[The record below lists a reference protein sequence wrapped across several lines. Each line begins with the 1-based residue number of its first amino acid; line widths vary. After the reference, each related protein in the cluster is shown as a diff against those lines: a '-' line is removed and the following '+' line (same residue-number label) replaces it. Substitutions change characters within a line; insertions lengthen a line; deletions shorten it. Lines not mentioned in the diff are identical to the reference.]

1 MTNLR
6 DSARVVAVAGET
18 FVLIDRDA
26 LRVVARD
33 TVLTLAADREGGQFD
48 GRGRAP
54 LSLTAPRPPP
64 PPPPTSGPP
73 RLGVSLPDHQPPAV
87 LVDLVSMGIDGLKH
101 CSIDQ
106 RARTPPGCAAG
117 RRG

>member
-33 TVLTLAADREGGQFD
+33 TVVTLAADREGGQFD
-48 GRGRAP
+48 GR
-54 LSLTAPRPPP
+54 
-64 PPPPTSGPP
+64 
-73 RLGVSLPDHQPPAV
+73 VE
-87 LVDLVSMGIDGLKH
+87 GLR
-101 CSIDQ
+101 C
-106 RARTPPGCAAG
+106 R
-117 RRG
+117 